1 MTRGSDV
8 DGTPSALSELR
19 AENEHLKAE
28 NTRLKALVEI
38 LFDNNPDGIV
48 ILNPDGAIV
57 ANEAASKMSGDPA
70 KAGEVQTEW
79 MTEYGYWTVDR
90 SRQLAPEELS
100 LMRAMRGEVI
110 DDDLILLISARFP
123 EGQLLQNSAR
133 PLPTGGAI
141 TIVRNVTDKKQLED
155 DLRERNEELAH
166 REAENAQ
173 LIERLRLAVDE
184 LSTPV
189 LEVSEGVL
197 VLPVIG
203 VVDSQRSAQM
213 TERLLGE
220 ISRNGAAFVIIDLTG
235 VEVVDT
241 STAAAFARL
250 AKSAELLGAQCMLSG
265 LSPMLARTLVE
276 LGAEFGG
283 LATERNLRHALTRC
297 LAMRASAA
305 TGKPRRGGA

>member
-1 MTRGSDV
+1 VEDTR
-8 DGTPSALSELR
+8 SALEEIRAENARLR
-19 AENEHLKAE
+19 AENE
-28 NTRLKALVEI
+28 RLKALVENV
-38 LFDNNPDGIV
+38 FDNNPDGIV

-57 ANEAASKMSGDPA
+57 ANEAASKMSGDPSR
-70 KAGEVQTEW
+70 AGEVQTEW
-79 MTEYGYWTVDR
+79 MQEYGYWTPDR
-90 SRQLAPEELS
+90 SRQIPPEELS
-100 LMRAMRGEVI
+100 LMRAMRGEVVE
-110 DDDLILLISARFP
+110 DDLILLVSERFP

-141 TIVRNVTDKKQLED
+141 TIVRNVTDKKLLEEN
-155 DLRERNEELAH
+155 LRERNEELAH
-166 REAENAQ
+166 REEENAQ

-189 LEVSEGVL
+189 LEVAEGVL

-220 ISRNGAAFVIIDLTG
+220 ISRNGAGFVILDLTG

-241 STAAAFARL
+241 GTAAAFARL
-250 AKSAELLGAQCMLSG
+250 AKAAELLGAQCVLSG

-297 LAMRASAA
+297 LALKA
-305 TGKPRRGGA
+305 GKTVAGRQRGGA